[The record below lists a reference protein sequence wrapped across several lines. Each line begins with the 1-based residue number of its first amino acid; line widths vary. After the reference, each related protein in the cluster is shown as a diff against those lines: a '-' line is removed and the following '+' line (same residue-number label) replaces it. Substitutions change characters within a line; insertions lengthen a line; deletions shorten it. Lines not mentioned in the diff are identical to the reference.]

1 MKEST
6 TRISAAVTEMRE
18 ARAKYLTT
26 RDAYDIANE
35 AAALVDS
42 DAYAAADAAVRDAL
56 DVKIS
61 AYTAFIVAA
70 RVVRCLQN
78 NKNKYQ

>member
-18 ARAKYLTT
+18 ARATYLTA
-26 RDAYDIANE
+26 REAYDTAYY
-35 AAALVDS
+35 AASLVDS

-61 AYTAFIVAA
+61 AYTAFIVAS
-70 RVVRCLQN
+70 RVVGCL
-78 NKNKYQ
+78 NKNKDQ

>member
-56 DVKIS
+56 CAKNS
-61 AYTAFIVAA
+61 AHVAYLA
-70 RVVRCLQN
+70 AAHVVRCLQN
-78 NKNKYQ
+78 NKNQ